1 MSQETFNR
9 RSSSFSDDFDTTLMY
24 DDIEKIREMEEE
36 EEKDQN
42 GKLGSAGMMA
52 VIAGATLIA
61 GSILSTIPPF
71 AGWNFM
77 EFVLEFLVPV
87 IGYSALGYGMIK
99 MINLAFRR
107 KELNFPT
114 LNVYRKSRPA
124 PAPSPKDERQ
134 TYRTA
139 ARTQRTQRTQR
150 RMYQTRSRTTA
161 QVFEQQQEDKKI
173 LRRSRT
179 NRVFSGVAGGLAEYT
194 GVSVTL
200 IRFAFIFSL
209 FVMGFFPIPVF
220 IYLLLSIVLPANFD
234 PFEEEDGFGG
244 NGKKAPIE

>member
-1 MSQETFNR
+1 MARETYNR
-9 RSSSFSDDFDTTLMY
+9 RTGNFSDDFDTTLMY

-52 VIAGATLIA
+52 LIAGATLMA
-61 GSILSTIPPF
+61 SSALSGLLPD
-71 AGWNFM
+71 WNFLN
-77 EFVLEFLVPV
+77 FVLNFLIPA
-87 IGYSALGYGMIK
+87 IGYGALGYGMIK

-114 LNVYRKSRPA
+114 LNVYRKTRPNA
-124 PAPSPKDERQ
+124 RENDERQ
-134 TYRTA
+134 TYRNTRTTNRNT
-139 ARTQRTQRTQR
+139 RTQS
-150 RMYQTRSRTTA
+150 RMYQRRSRTTA
-161 QVFEQQQEDKKI
+161 QVFEQENSKKV

-234 PFEEEDGFGG
+234 PFEEDENLGG
-244 NGKKAPIE
+244 NTTKARVD